1 MTAHDPERAGALGDE
16 GMWKNLA
23 DDASLIDIFK
33 HIVDDGEGPNANP
46 QGGDNANAPV
56 WDALEPNGGL
66 AGPDVGAPGLN
77 LGAPTPSLP
86 AAAGADLG
94 LGSRKSPGEL
104 GSGGGSGTGAAA
116 AGGRSDSDGAGSAI
130 PALAYFRDFPK
141 VSSKLAA
148 QRREAGDRAL
158 HVPFDGDR
166 FDASGVARRV
176 SAALTEISEGLE
188 CGSLLQM
195 FVPTVRPHDVVELIT
210 SDDLSRVKTVHGDQF
225 RRYHE
230 VSRAFVFDVSPSS
243 VDSTHG
249 VTGRVFL
256 YKTVEWSPNV
266 CCYRP
271 TEYLRLAMAIDCLVQ
286 SSLAFPVFLLDPA
299 LEPRA
304 QTPLGVIECLLDTQ
318 TTNLGDV
325 FDFVSACVRKHGL
338 FTCGAD
344 LLGTEANMRARVA
357 RTLPRVAESAT
368 AELEAMCLAL
378 GLPFAQMWL
387 PVDDGSPRL
396 VTAGAPFCAHDAMS
410 LPYRLLSAQIALLPS
425 HGPVGRA
432 FDQGSMIWVDNVQ
445 EGSLA
450 DWPLQHATALLDLR
464 GVCACTLA
472 MDAADGGP
480 PIEAVLE
487 VFLPRAHVTSAQ
499 QQSSLDALWAH
510 LQRLRHLRMLIDEKG
525 NPTSGRGSGAN
536 GPGSNGGAGG
546 MGANGVAGN
555 TAADAFPG
563 PPVGQAGDP
572 RPPWGV
578 TLEMLQGHFNK
589 HLKEAAKDLG
599 VGSTTLKRICRH
611 FGIARW
617 PRRSLKSKQGKLN
630 NAIKTLSAYGSGD
643 AGGSM
648 HGGSMHG
655 GSMLTGVTGTTH
667 GGASMMS
674 MGAPEYVGGPEA
686 PGDGSGDA
694 RGQSV
699 HGPLAGGSGDYAV
712 LMNERVG
719 ARGVFGGVSNNGLSG
734 TERAENARAASAAS
748 PRAGPPGAG
757 PPRGANPAMSPR
769 GGSGFPFPTRDDDGQ
784 GSPSAAFRGHSARG
798 GSAFG
803 PGAAAQQAGAEQGGG
818 SRGGSARGGTAL
830 LGVKR
835 SVGDVLGARAFFD
848 GGHHAAGFAD
858 QPGSKRGMS
867 WHGGT
872 AAASALREDAF
883 PSRLEKTSHG
893 ANLAFAHMGLGG
905 SHGAGLSRDAAGDG
919 MNRPGGGGATVARA
933 SMQSGSG
940 GSGGAGESFLVDR
953 PPDALT
959 CKIAHGDDVVRMTLT
974 GDMSLAHVVDR
985 LVSSVDADASALR
998 LQYQDE
1004 EGEWCALNSDAD
1016 LQECRVA
1023 TRALGGFMRIRASST
1038 K

>member
-1 MTAHDPERAGALGDE
+1 MTTHDPERAGALGDE

-33 HIVDDGEGPNANP
+33 HIVDDGDGPNANL
-46 QGGDNANAPV
+46 QGNDNAHTPV
-56 WDALEPNGGL
+56 WDALEPSGSLADPDLDTGGL
-66 AGPDVGAPGLN
+66 GSGAP
-77 LGAPTPSLP
+77 GAPTPSL
-86 AAAGADLG
+86 AAGAGNDLDDAG
-94 LGSRKSPGEL
+94 PRRSLDER

-116 AGGRSDSDGAGSAI
+116 AGGRSDSDGAGSPI
-130 PALAYFRDFPK
+130 PGIAYIREFPK
-141 VSSKLAA
+141 AASKLEVLC
-148 QRREAGDRAL
+148 REAGDGAPRAP
-158 HVPFDGDR
+158 VDGAR
-166 FDASGVARRV
+166 FDAANVARRI
-176 SAALTEISEGLE
+176 SIALTEISEGLE
-188 CGSLLQM
+188 CGSLVQM
-195 FVPTVRPHDVVELIT
+195 FVPVVGTAGRGEIVELVT

-225 RRYHE
+225 RRYHD

-249 VTGRVFL
+249 VPGRVFL

-271 TEYLRLAMAIDCLVQ
+271 AEYLRLAMAIDCLVQ
-286 SSLAFPVFLLDPA
+286 SSLTLPVFAADPA
-299 LEPRA
+299 TERRT
-304 QTPLGVIECLLDTQ
+304 QTPLGVVEILLDTQ

-325 FDFVSACVRKHGL
+325 FDFVSSCVRRNGM
-338 FTCGAD
+338 FTSGAD
-344 LLGTEANMRARVA
+344 LLGSEAAMRAQVA
-357 RTLPRVAESAT
+357 SKLPRVDASAT
-368 AELEAMCLAL
+368 AELETMCRAL
-378 GLPFAQMWL
+378 GLPFAQTWF
-387 PVDDGSPRL
+387 PADDGSPRL
-396 VTAGAPFCAHDAMS
+396 VTAGAPFYVHDSGM

-432 FDQGSMIWVDNVQ
+432 YDKGSMIWVDNVQ
-445 EGSLA
+445 EGSQA

-472 MDAADGGP
+472 LDAADGGP

-487 VFLPRAHVTSAQ
+487 VFLPRNLVTSAQ

-510 LQRLRHLRMLIDEKG
+510 LQRARHLHMMLDADG
-525 NPTSGRGSGAN
+525 NPTPGRGSPSNGVPVVGVSNAN
-536 GPGSNGGAGG
+536 GIP
-546 MGANGVAGN
+546 VP
-555 TAADAFPG
+555 ADTFPG
-563 PPVGQAGDP
+563 PPVGQPGDP

-643 AGGSM
+643 PGGSMHGGSM

-655 GSMLTGVTGTTH
+655 GSMLTGITGTTH

-674 MGAPEYVGGPEA
+674 VGVHA
-686 PGDGSGDA
+686 GDGDGDSA

-699 HGPLAGGSGDYAV
+699 HGPLAGGNSGNYAG
-712 LMNERVG
+712 LMNGHVHH
-719 ARGVFGGVSNNGLSG
+719 GVFGVNASDPREMNGQS
-734 TERAENARAASAAS
+734 
-748 PRAGPPGAG
+748 
-757 PPRGANPAMSPR
+757 PRGAMNGNPSPR
-769 GGSGFPFPTRDDDGQ
+769 GVGGPGFPFPARDDDGP
-784 GSPSAAFRGHSARG
+784 GSPSATFRGHSARG
-798 GSAFG
+798 GTALG
-803 PGAAAQQAGAEQGGG
+803 PGAGVSGADPGGG
-818 SRGGSARGGTAL
+818 RGGSTRGGNQL

-835 SVGDVLGARAFFD
+835 SVGDEVGARLPHGAPFFD
-848 GGHHAAGFAD
+848 GFAANPEG
-858 QPGSKRGMS
+858 KRGAS

-872 AAASALREDAF
+872 AAASALHENTY
-883 PSRLEKTSHG
+883 PSRMEKTSHG
-893 ANLAFAHMGLGG
+893 ANLAFAHMGLGSIG
-905 SHGAGLSRDAAGDG
+905 GANANASVASHGARDA
-919 MNRPGGGGATVARA
+919 GGSHHGGATADRRA
-933 SMQSGSG
+933 GTGSGSG
-940 GSGGAGESFLVDR
+940 GSGGGGESFLVDR

-959 CKIAHGDDVVRMTLT
+959 CKIAYGDDVVRMTLT
-974 GDMSLAHVVDR
+974 ADMSLGHVVDR
-985 LVSSVDADASALR
+985 LVSSVDADPSALR
-998 LQYQDE
+998 LRYQDE

-1023 TRALGGFMRIRASST
+1023 TRTLGGSMRIQASST